1 MRLREAFMVVDP
13 EIKHGQMIQH
23 LRLCFRCSTDQL
35 DDIEPLDTSIL
46 LERMSK
52 SGIYR
57 QGKKYW
63 KSNFNYFCRNSQKIK
78 KISRKIS
85 FNQQINRNKIS

>member
-1 MRLREAFMVVDP
+1 MVVDP

-57 QGKKYW
+57 QGKKY
-63 KSNFNYFCRNSQKIK
+63 
-78 KISRKIS
+78 
-85 FNQQINRNKIS
+85 